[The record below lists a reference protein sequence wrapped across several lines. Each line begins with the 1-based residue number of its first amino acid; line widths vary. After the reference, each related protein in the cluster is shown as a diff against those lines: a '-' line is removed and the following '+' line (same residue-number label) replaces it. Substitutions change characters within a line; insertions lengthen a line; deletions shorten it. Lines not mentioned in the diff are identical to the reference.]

1 MPHMTFDVS
10 IDSLAD
16 IIKSLSESE
25 RETLAILFSDRG
37 QELLKRKEE
46 IEQGRV
52 TPISEAELFDD

>member
-25 RETLAILFSDRG
+25 RETLAILLSDRG